1 METDPKHILL
11 SRTDSIGD
19 VILTLPVA
27 GYLKQKFPRTRIS
40 FIGNT
45 YTQAV
50 VRLSGHIDCF
60 INWDE
65 LKQKSRAEQVAAF
78 QGMHADWIIHIFPNR
93 EIAGLT
99 RKAGIPN
106 RAGTSHRFFHWW
118 TCNRKIHFSR
128 RRSELHEAQLNF
140 KLLSPLG
147 IHDIPALS
155 GIHPYFGF
163 SNLPVPS
170 EKIRSLIDPHR
181 FNLIL
186 HPKSQGS
193 AREWGVSNFEKLVKL
208 LPAVRFKIFITGTR
222 AEGEQMKDFLGRIH
236 SKATDLT
243 GKFDLNQLIAFISI
257 TDGLVAASTGP
268 LHIAAA
274 LGKKAVG
281 LFAPMKPIHPGR
293 WAPLGKDVHILV
305 KDQYCEDCRD
315 SADCECIR
323 SISPEKVSTILHQNA
338 E

>member
-1 METDPKHILL
+1 MEKDPKHIIL

-27 GYLKQKFPRTRIS
+27 GYLKRKFPRTRIS

-50 VRLSGHIDCF
+50 VRLSGHIDGL
-60 INWDE
+60 INWDD
-65 LKQKSRAEQVAAF
+65 LKNRSSEEQVAAF
-78 QGMHADWIIHIFPNR
+78 QDWKADWIIHIFPNR
-93 EIAGLT
+93 DIARLAW
-99 RKAGIPN
+99 KAGIPN
-106 RAGTSHRFFHWW
+106 RAGTSHRLSHWLA
-118 TCNRKIHFSR
+118 CNRKVHFSR

-155 GIHPYFGF
+155 EIHQYFGF
-163 SNLPVPS
+163 SNLPAPS
-170 EKIRSLIDPHR
+170 REMRFLIDPDR

-193 AREWGVSNFEKLVKL
+193 AREWGISNFEKLVNL
-208 LPAVRFKIFITGTR
+208 LPEERFRIFITGTR
-222 AEGEQMKDFLGRIH
+222 AEAEQMKDFLTRIH
-236 SKATDLT
+236 SKAMDLT
-243 GKFDLNQLIAFISI
+243 GKFDLDQLIAFISI

-315 SADCECIR
+315 SAVCECIR
-323 SISPEKVSTILHQNA
+323 SISPESVMEKLTTGS
-338 E
+338 